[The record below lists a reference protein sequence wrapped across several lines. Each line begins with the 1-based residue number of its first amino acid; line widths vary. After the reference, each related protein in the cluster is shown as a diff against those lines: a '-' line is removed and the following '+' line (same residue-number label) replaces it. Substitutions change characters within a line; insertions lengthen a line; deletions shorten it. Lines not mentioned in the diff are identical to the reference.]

1 MFFMSAEFGQQ
12 PNDPHGGAVTS
23 AGTGHWPPPRTVS
36 GPYRSPVAR
45 STEHDVWKLMVVP
58 LIETVLSASKEP
70 WMVNWPPSVTDLD
83 WPFMVTVAL
92 AGKLLVREP

>member
-1 MFFMSAEFGQQ
+1 
-12 PNDPHGGAVTS
+12 
-23 AGTGHWPPPRTVS
+23 
-36 GPYRSPVAR
+36 
-45 STEHDVWKLMVVP
+45 MVVP

-70 WMVNWPPSVTDLD
+70 WMVNRPPSVTDLD